1 MASTVIGFYDTD
13 TTAQQVIQEL
23 QAQGVSRQAI
33 DHVTGS
39 GSAETVAE
47 KLVSA
52 GAPRNEAELYQ
63 RGIEGG
69 GSLITVTVDETQAAQ
84 TASIMQ
90 KHDPIY
96 IEALNEWLSS
106 RDTTAAVAGSATD
119 NGMHVGNAVSA
130 GSDVGETSIPVVE
143 EQLRVGKREVSRGGV
158 RVSSYVTE
166 TPVEEQIRLRDE
178 TIYVERRPVDRPLSS
193 SDGDLFRERT
203 LELTETDEEVVVAK
217 EVRVVEEVIVSK
229 AVEERVETVRDKVR
243 RTDVD
248 IEHVG
253 GGVSVNGDYSK
264 FETDFRTHY
273 DGSSFRNDYSYE
285 QSQPA
290 YRYGY
295 ALASDQ
301 RYQGRDWSAIEAD
314 VRGEWEKSNKGTWE
328 QFKDSVRYAWERAR
342 G

>member
-1 MASTVIGFYDTD
+1 MASTVIGFYETD

-23 QAQGVSRQAI
+23 QTQGVSRQAI
-33 DHVTGS
+33 DHVTGP
-39 GSAETVAE
+39 GSASGVVE

-52 GAPRNEAELYQ
+52 GAPQGEADLYQ
-63 RGIEGG
+63 RGIERG
-69 GSLITVTVDETQAAQ
+69 GSLVTVTVDETQAAQ
-84 TASIMQ
+84 AASIMQ

-106 RDTTAAVAGSATD
+106 RDVDSTAVTRSTTDRVVTTGT
-119 NGMHVGNAVSA
+119 
-130 GSDVGETSIPVVE
+130 DVGETSIPVVE

-178 TIYVERRPVDRPLSS
+178 TIYVERRLVDRPLSS
-193 SDGDLFRERT
+193 SDSDLFKERSF
-203 LELTETDEEVVVAK
+203 ELTETDEEAVIAK

-229 AVEERVETVRDKVR
+229 AVEERTETVRDTVR
-243 RTDVD
+243 RADVD
-248 IEHVG
+248 IEYIAG
-253 GGVSVNGDYSK
+253 NVSVNGDYSR
-264 FETDFRTHY
+264 FETDFRNHY
-273 DGSSFRNDYSYE
+273 DQSSFKNNYTYE

-295 ALASDQ
+295 ALAADQ
-301 RYQGRDWSAIEAD
+301 RYKGRDWSAIEGD
-314 VRGEWEKSNKGTWE
+314 VRGDWEKSNKGTWE

-342 G
+342 S